1 MSMENHN
8 IKPRI
13 FKLLSVST
21 QLSSG
26 GPGFVWVEEMT
37 TNNEEYGDYKINK
50 IDFDFNLSEAEFDWS
65 KEGNIII
72 AKDLYWK
79 TIKNSATYLAEIK
92 DHGHEDQIVGKDY
105 ITVGILKSEDD
116 IKVISENQID
126 MFLGGFNAMALNKPY
141 TFYME
146 LCLDGKEENENDG
159 EVQQP
164 ESVEQ
169 DTPNLEVDITTETEK
184 AKTEAT
190 ESVEEIIPTTPTE
203 QPHSVDQM
211 LEMLEQDESKNN
223 VAEFDMTTRIEGIE
237 KRLDRDLSSKQLS
250 QIQAMPITVE
260 TLKSYYMPQAS
271 DTEAMQFLQMCAYQK
286 LNPFIKEI
294 YWIKA
299 GGRAYTV
306 VSKDTFLKKA
316 NENPNYIG
324 FKAGI
329 IVRNLDGNLE
339 FREGTFYLDEEE
351 LLGGWAEALRRDRN
365 EVVARVRLK
374 DYQPNYYG
382 WEKGTWGKIPGTMI
396 RKVAMVQAL
405 REAFPEQL
413 RGLYD
418 ASEMDQA
425 GGKK

>member
-1 MSMENHN
+1 M
-8 IKPRI
+8 
-13 FKLLSVST
+13 
-21 QLSSG
+21 
-26 GPGFVWVEEMT
+26 
-37 TNNEEYGDYKINK
+37 
-50 IDFDFNLSEAEFDWS
+50 
-65 KEGNIII
+65 
-72 AKDLYWK
+72 
-79 TIKNSATYLAEIK
+79 
-92 DHGHEDQIVGKDY
+92 
-105 ITVGILKSEDD
+105 
-116 IKVISENQID
+116 
-126 MFLGGFNAMALNKPY
+126 
-141 TFYME
+141 
-146 LCLDGKEENENDG
+146 
-159 EVQQP
+159 
-164 ESVEQ
+164 
-169 DTPNLEVDITTETEK
+169 
-184 AKTEAT
+184 
-190 ESVEEIIPTTPTE
+190 
-203 QPHSVDQM
+203 
-211 LEMLEQDESKNN
+211 
-223 VAEFDMTTRIEGIE
+223 
-237 KRLDRDLSSKQLS
+237 
-250 QIQAMPITVE
+250 
-260 TLKSYYMPQAS
+260 
-271 DTEAMQFLQMCAYQK
+271 
-286 LNPFIKEI
+286 
-294 YWIKA
+294 